1 MEEKHKGQLI
11 QVLTVNL
18 SFKSV
23 RLSMPSMSPG
33 FIMFMLW
40 HFSINTVLDVGL
52 VFDAFKAVWSEEV

>member
-1 MEEKHKGQLI
+1 
-11 QVLTVNL
+11 
-18 SFKSV
+18 
-23 RLSMPSMSPG
+23 MPSMSPG